1 MVTDTMDETEFAEL
15 TEQHRRELRVHC
27 YRFLGSLD
35 EAEDLVQETFLR
47 AWRGRA
53 QYAGRASVRAWLYK
67 IATNACLDFLDR
79 SPRVV
84 PVVDLPTAS
93 SSHLAPRPAAAVP
106 WLQPAPDDLLEAAIS
121 RETVELAFLAAVQ
134 YLSPRQRAVLILRD
148 VVGWSAKE
156 TATALSTTPASVSSS
171 LQRARAELKEQLP
184 SRRTEWRVS
193 SSSEEREV
201 VARYISALTTADD
214 AAIAAVLSEDIRCS
228 HQPGAGGHDGP
239 EPTWYSGR
247 EAVLEG
253 WAPVLHG
260 PRSMELRMVPVQ
272 ANGGPAV
279 ATYLRFDGEFRAFGL
294 NALRIV
300 DGQVAE
306 VTTFVPAVFA
316 AFGLPAVLPEEA

>member
-15 TEQHRRELRVHC
+15 TERHRRELRVHC

-53 QYAGRASVRAWLYK
+53 GYAGRASVRAWLYK

-79 SPRVV
+79 APRAI

-93 SSHLAPRPAAAVP
+93 GAHLAPRPAAAVP
-106 WLQPAPDDLLEAAIS
+106 WLQPAPDDVLEAAIS

-156 TATALSTTPASVSSS
+156 TAAALSTTPASVSSS

-214 AAIAAVLSEDIRCS
+214 SAIAAVLSEDIRCS
-228 HQPGAGGHDGP
+228 HQPGAGGHEGP

-247 EAVLEG
+247 ETVLEG

-260 PRSMELRMVPVQ
+260 PRSMELRMLPVQ

-279 ATYLRFDGEFRAFGL
+279 ATYLCYDGEFRAFGL
-294 NALRIV
+294 NALRII

-306 VTTFVPAVFA
+306 VTTFVPAVFG
-316 AFGLPAVLPEEA
+316 AFGLPAVLPEEG

>member
-1 MVTDTMDETEFAEL
+1 MDETEFAEL

-47 AWRGRA
+47 AWRGRD
-53 QYAGRASVRAWLYK
+53 QYAGRASLRAWLYK

-79 SPRVV
+79 TPRVV
-84 PVVDLPTAS
+84 PSVDLPVAS
-93 SSHLAPRPAAAVP
+93 GSHLAPRPAAAVP
-106 WLQPAPDDLLEAAIS
+106 WLQPCPDDLLDETIA

-156 TATALSTTPASVSSS
+156 TASALETTPASVTSS

-184 SRRTEWRVS
+184 SRRTEWRVT

-201 VARYISALTTADD
+201 VARYIAAITTADD
-214 AAIAAVLSEDIRCS
+214 TAIAAVLREDVRCS

-239 EPTWYSGR
+239 LPTWYGGR
-247 EAVLEG
+247 ATVLEG

-260 PRSMELRMVPVQ
+260 PSSMELLMVPAH

-279 ATYLRFDGEFRAFGL
+279 ATYLRHDGEFHAFGL
-294 NALRIV
+294 NTLSIV
-300 DGQVAE
+300 AGQVAE
-306 VTTFVPAVFA
+306 VTTFGSAVFDR
-316 AFGLPAVLPEEA
+316 FGLPMTR